1 MEWINIISNKDAR
14 ISKIDINNL
23 CITLEIECWN
33 GELKKI
39 NFKNYYI
46 IKEKNS
52 VEEEIG
58 DIKIKLHSDLLEELK
73 QDILNGG
80 GILDEIDNIKHF
92 VFYNSWNNRVI
103 LEILAEIAEYI

>member
-1 MEWINIISNKDAR
+1 MEWINIVSNKDA
-14 ISKIDINNL
+14 KITKININNL
-23 CITLEIECWN
+23 YVTLEIEHWN
-33 GELKKI
+33 RELRKI

-52 VEEEIG
+52 IEEEIG
-58 DIKIKLHSDLLEELK
+58 DIKIEIHSSLLEELK

-80 GILDEIDNIKHF
+80 GTLDEIDDIKHF
-92 VFYNSWNNRVI
+92 IFYDSWNNRVI

>member
-39 NFKNYYI
+39 NFKNY
-46 IKEKNS
+46 
-52 VEEEIG
+52 
-58 DIKIKLHSDLLEELK
+58 
-73 QDILNGG
+73 Q
-80 GILDEIDNIKHF
+80 F
-92 VFYNSWNNRVI
+92 R
-103 LEILAEIAEYI
+103 

>member
-52 VEEEIG
+52 VEEKIG

-92 VFYNSWNNRVI
+92 IFYDTWNNRAI
-103 LEILAEIAEYI
+103 LEILAEIVECI

>member
-58 DIKIKLHSDLLEELK
+58 DIKIETHSDLLEELK
-73 QDILNGG
+73 QDILNGKG
-80 GILDEIDNIKHF
+80 TLDEINDIKHF
-92 VFYNSWNNRVI
+92 IFYDTWNNRPI
-103 LEILAEIAEYI
+103 LEILAEIVEYT